1 MEFSTHEN
9 DASIRN
15 YFFSR
20 VLLFVKMDIGV
31 RDGQTQNPNQD
42 CDEDDYQYE
51 QETAY

>member
-20 VLLFVKMDIGV
+20 VLLFVKVDIGV
-31 RDGQTQNPNQD
+31 RDAQTQNQD